1 MVQVE
6 EEDRDI
12 IDGHGEEAHKTAL
25 LLPQEPQ
32 EPREIHRHNQYR
44 ETQPLSLQLQWHH
57 KPLPARMRIQTEGTM
72 GSQIEAGAE
81 GRAKEEERPGM

>member
-1 MVQVE
+1 MQVE
-6 EEDRDI
+6 EEDPDI
-12 IDGHGEEAHKTAL
+12 IDGRGEEVHRTAL

-32 EPREIHRHNQYR
+32 EPRVIHRHNQSR
-44 ETQPLSLQLQWHH
+44 ETQPLPLQLQWHH
-57 KPLPARMRIQTEGTM
+57 RTLRARMRIQTEGTM